1 MTHTKPPAIAGR
13 IHCALLSVQPLL
25 PTPSE
30 TDPQLRFGE
39 GFGQFAHRRACAAL
53 VDRWASLTADA
64 QALAAGEVA

>member
-1 MTHTKPPAIAGR
+1 MTHTKPPAIAGP
-13 IHCALLSVQPLL
+13 IHCALLIGQQLL

-30 TDPQLRFGE
+30 AEAAAEQMNPD
-39 GFGQFAHRRACAAL
+39 HRRACAAL